1 VDCSGPYGNQG
12 CNGGLMDYAFEYV
25 IKSGLVSES
34 TYPYTATTNQCNTG
48 LIAPVAATIQGFTNV
63 AVNNP
68 TALMTSVASQPV
80 SVAVQANQY
89 VWQYYKQG
97 IITKNCGTELDH
109 GVLIVGY
116 NNTVTNGAIPYWI
129 VKNSWGTDWGM
140 AGYLYI
146 EIKAKEG
153 VCGINMSPS
162 YPTE

>member
-1 VDCSGPYGNQG
+1 
-12 CNGGLMDYAFEYV
+12 MDYAFEYV
-25 IKSGLVSES
+25 IKNGLVLES
-34 TYPYTATTNQCNTG
+34 TYPYTATTNQCQSSLVTP
-48 LIAPVAATIQGFTNV
+48 AAATIQGFTNV

-68 TALMTSVASQPV
+68 VALMTSVASQPI

-116 NNTVTNGAIPYWI
+116 NNTQTNGSIPYWI

-140 AGYLYI
+140 EGYLYI